1 MKRAVA
7 IFLIIASLVAFV
19 KAADVPV
26 SVSNAA
32 GDLTFTPATV
42 NANVGD
48 NVVFTWAGTAKHS
61 VIESDAA
68 KSCVQSTKPAPF
80 TSGGAF
86 LAPKTF
92 TYTPTAAGKQW
103 FFCGVPGHCA
113 AGMYGTLIVGG
124 AAAPGGAAPG
134 GAPATPAANGTTPA
148 PAPGGAMPSMPGGM
162 PAGAAT
168 PTGSGSAS
176 ASTDTTAPA
185 KNAAAQNVNSFA
197 VGVVLSSMCMAAS
210 YML

>member
-32 GDLTFTPATV
+32 GDLTFTPAMV
-42 NANVGD
+42 MANVGD

-113 AGMYGTLIVGG
+113 AGMYGTLIVAG
-124 AAAPGGAAPG
+124 PGGAAPG

-162 PAGAAT
+162 PAGAAS
-168 PTGSGSAS
+168 PTGSAP
-176 ASTDTTAPA
+176 ASTDTTAA

-197 VGVVLSSMCMAAS
+197 VGVVLSSMCMAAA

>member
-19 KAADVPV
+19 RAADVPV

-32 GDLTFTPATV
+32 GDLTFTPAMV
-42 NANVGD
+42 MANVGD
-48 NVVFTWAGTAKHS
+48 NVVFTWAGAAKHS
-61 VIESDAA
+61 VLESDAA
-68 KSCVQSTKPAPF
+68 KSCVPSTKANAF

-103 FFCGVPGHCA
+103 FYCGVPGHCA

-124 AAAPGGAAPG
+124 GAAAPGGA
-134 GAPATPAANGTTPA
+134 APATPAANGTTPA
-148 PAPGGAMPSMPGGM
+148 PAPGGAAMPSGM
-162 PAGAAT
+162 PM
-168 PTGSGSAS
+168 PMPSGSGSTSAP
-176 ASTDTTAPA
+176 ASTDTTTAAA

-197 VGVVLSSMCMAAS
+197 VGVVLSSMCMAAA